1 MNDLLNQKIYGLLLS
16 ACGLIHGTILAQ
28 GREGF
33 EGVVPKLI
41 RLLHKIH
48 DFATDYLYY

>member
-1 MNDLLNQKIYGLLLS
+1 LLNQKNYGLLLS
-16 ACGLIHGTILAQ
+16 ACALIHGTIVAT

-41 RLLHKIH
+41 RLLQKIP